1 MASIPGLKTSKFISK
16 EVYNITGNH
25 VQNFTVAEYKYL
37 ISRLAPYLFVD
48 KLGLN
53 VHKNYMLHMEY
64 YQFIQ
69 KGKGDTKGYTE
80 ACTRYIQRCLT
91 SMYKTIQLQYAYK
104 Y

>member
-1 MASIPGLKTSKFISK
+1 MASIPGLKTSKFIPK

-53 VHKNYMLHMEY
+53 TQELHVTY
-64 YQFIQ
+64 GVLSVYPKR
-69 KGKGDTKGYTE
+69 KG
-80 ACTRYIQRCLT
+80 Q
-91 SMYKTIQLQYAYK
+91 YKRLY
-104 Y
+104 